1 MVQFFISFPRY
12 RQLIAGLLIGSVVGS
27 LFEVL
32 YRQRRRRSPLDEN
45 QAQQLYG
52 PNLERDLASL
62 KAVVTEKVGLLA
74 GTEIL
79 VTQLRSELDQQRSRA
94 DNAEAELA
102 GLRAP
107 LAGTHRADDLKMIKG
122 IGPVFERRLN
132 AAGITTF
139 AELADTSDESIF
151 AIVKARNRQAV
162 DLDFWRQQAREFAA
176 KK

>member
-1 MVQFFISFPRY
+1 MQVFISFPRY
-12 RQLIAGLLIGSVVGS
+12 RQLIVGLLIGSVVGS
-27 LFEVL
+27 VFEVL
-32 YRQRRRRSPLDEN
+32 YRQRRRRRLFDEN
-45 QAQQLYG
+45 QAPQ
-52 PNLERDLASL
+52 PDNVNLERDLTSF
-62 KAVVTEKVGLLA
+62 KAVMTEKVGLLA

-79 VTQLRSELDQQRSRA
+79 VTQLRRELDRQRSRA

-102 GLRAP
+102 GLRAQ
-107 LAGTHRADDLKMIKG
+107 LAGTHHADDLKMIKG
-122 IGPVFERRLN
+122 IGLVFERRLY

-139 AELADTSDESIF
+139 TELADTSDEAIV